1 MSGAIS
7 AQVDCAVLIAR
18 YMTEVL
24 SGDGPATL
32 NDLVSNSVL
41 RQRVSAF
48 RSAFPDLRVTMK
60 KLAWQGDLIAVH
72 ATATGTHLGMFH
84 GVPPRGRRWS
94 GTCTAIYRIVD
105 GQIVDFWENWD
116 LLAILEQLG
125 GVKRAAGASA

>member
-7 AQVDCAVLIAR
+7 SGVDSAVVVER
-18 YMTEVL
+18 YMGEVL

-32 NDLVSNSVL
+32 DEIVSNAVL
-41 RQRVSAF
+41 QQRVTAF
-48 RSAFPDLRVTMK
+48 KSAFPDLRVTMK
-60 KLAWQGDLIAVH
+60 QLACQGELVAVH
-72 ATATGTHLGMFH
+72 ATATGTHQGLFH

-94 GTCTAIYRIVD
+94 GTCTAMYRIVD